1 MSTLIK
7 TIFIASLN
15 GSVLVMLILLIK
27 MLLKK
32 KLRAEFH
39 YFIWFLL
46 IIKLIIPYGPESNLS
61 IFNIFDAV
69 SEKEK
74 TISSNYLKA
83 NNISKS
89 MSRDKSQDMIAP
101 NNSYNGKNVE
111 SLNKKINYK
120 TVLFYIWILGMV
132 FFIANTLYEIKKIQ
146 FIKKNAMSDKSSN
159 LNIILNSCL
168 NIMNIN
174 KSVSLMYP
182 YKPISPCLCGLIKP
196 TIFIS
201 QSIIGNISEDEF
213 KHIIIH
219 ELCHLKRKD
228 LLINWIIIILNIVY
242 WFNPIIRYGFYKMK
256 QDCETSCDAYALRY
270 LGIDRNI
277 NYGNTIIKILQLEN
291 DTPSLITSAPMAVNN
306 SEIKRRITMI
316 SKHKKNSL
324 KNIICGILVIT
335 ALTTVGLTS
344 GISKTKP
351 NSDNYNSK
359 PYYESI
365 MDYLINSAKGHSSV
379 YNMNSSE
386 NNNFASN
393 NSLNFNSTD
402 EFQFEELDFNGYQKY
417 WSSNF
422 ENNIFAADFDFFNG
436 IESYK
441 ITSHKTS
448 YSIKINTNIKS
459 GNVSIKIYND
469 KKVLFEK
476 INPTNKTITISK
488 EDAKNIKLDCI
499 AIKAKGT
506 IKLELN

>member
-7 TIFIASLN
+7 TIFMASLN
-15 GSVLVMLILLIK
+15 GSVLVILILLIK

-32 KLRAEFH
+32 KLKAEFH

-46 IIKLIIPYGPESNLS
+46 IIKLIMPYGPESNLS
-61 IFNIFDAV
+61 IFNIFSAV
-69 SEKEK
+69 TEKEE
-74 TISSNYLKA
+74 TISSKYYLKTS
-83 NNISKS
+83 NISKNKLKDS
-89 MSRDKSQDMIAP
+89 NVPGNLS
-101 NNSYNGKNVE
+101 KNKNIE

-120 TVLFYIWILGMV
+120 SILFFIWLMGIV
-132 FFIANTLYEIKKIQ
+132 FFIANTLYEIRKIQ
-146 FIKKNAMSDKSSN
+146 LIKKNAISN
-159 LNIILNSCL
+159 KDSNFNNILNSCL

-182 YKPISPCLCGLIKP
+182 YKSINPCLCGLIKP
-196 TIFIS
+196 TIFIP
-201 QSIIGNISEDEF
+201 QNIIKNISEDEF

-228 LLINWIIIILNIVY
+228 LLINWIIIILNTVY

-291 DTPSLITSAPMAVNN
+291 NSPSLITSAPMAVNN

-316 SKHKKNSL
+316 SKHKKSSL

-335 ALTTVGLTS
+335 AITTVGLTS
-344 GISKTKP
+344 GISKAKP
-351 NSDNYNSK
+351 NSNNYNSK

-365 MDYLINSAKGHSSV
+365 MNYLINSMKGHGSV

-402 EFQFEELDFNGYQKY
+402 EFQFEELDFNGFQKY

-422 ENNIFAADFDFFNG
+422 QNNIFAADFDFFNG

-448 YSIKINTNIKS
+448 YSIKINTDIKS

-476 INPTNKTITISK
+476 INPTNKTLTISK

-499 AIKAKGT
+499 GIKAKGNIT
-506 IKLELN
+506 LELN

>member
-1 MSTLIK
+1 MSTLMK
-7 TIFIASLN
+7 AIFTASLN
-15 GSVLVMLILLIK
+15 GSILVILILLIK
-27 MLLKK
+27 NLLKERLK
-32 KLRAEFH
+32 TEFH
-39 YFIWFLL
+39 YILWFLL

-61 IFNIFDAV
+61 IFNIYNSV
-69 SEKEK
+69 SEKNSTVSSKYYLK
-74 TISSNYLKA
+74 TSNTSKNKLKDSNVPVNLSKNKNIESSNK
-83 NNISKS
+83 
-89 MSRDKSQDMIAP
+89 R
-101 NNSYNGKNVE
+101 
-111 SLNKKINYK
+111 INYK
-120 TVLFYIWILGMV
+120 SILFFIWLIGMV
-132 FFIANTLYEIKKIQ
+132 FFIANTLYEIRKVEL
-146 FIKKNAMSDKSSN
+146 IKKNAISNKSSN
-159 LNIILNSCL
+159 FNNILNNCL

-174 KSVSLMYP
+174 KSVSLIYP
-182 YKPISPCLCGLIKP
+182 YKSIGPCLCGLIKP
-196 TIFIS
+196 TIFIP
-201 QSIIGNISEDEF
+201 QNIIKNISEDEF

-228 LLINWIIIILNIVY
+228 LLINWIIIILNTVY

-291 DTPSLITSAPMAVNN
+291 TTPSLITSAPMAVNN

-324 KNIICGILVIT
+324 KNIICGILVI
-335 ALTTVGLTS
+335 AAITTVGLTS
-344 GISKTKP
+344 GISKAKP

-365 MDYLINSAKGHSSV
+365 MDYLINSAKGHSFL

-386 NNNFASN
+386 NNNFTSN
-393 NSLNFNSTD
+393 NSIGFNATD

-448 YSIKINTNIKS
+448 YSIKINTDIKS

-476 INPTNKTITISK
+476 INPANKTITISK

-499 AIKAKGT
+499 GIKAKGT
-506 IKLELN
+506 ITLELN